1 MRICLPFFALFLIL
15 LSSCVTQDKYEDLT
29 AQNKYLQ
36 SQMQNIDSLQYE
48 YQALNEKY
56 RQSDALLRSTTQEL
70 EQKAVANRSL
80 NQSYQ
85 DLLNRYNQLVEQSK
99 NVLSTS
105 SYEKLGLQEQ
115 LSAQQSELDRRAREL
130 AVMEYELNQREA
142 RLGAMEY
149 NYNNLEGNLAERN
162 QRIMELEAMLANN
175 ESTIQLLRTS
185 IDEALV
191 GFDAGDLTVEERD
204 GKLYVSLSQELLFRS
219 GSDNIDAKGRRAI
232 QQLATVLKQNP
243 EIDVTVEGHT
253 DNVGSAATNWD
264 LSVQRATSVVKVLT
278 ASGVDPER
286 ITAAGRGFYAPVATN
301 STAVGRAQ
309 NRRTEIILSPN
320 LDRLYQLMDGN

>member
-1 MRICLPFFALFLIL
+1 MRIWLPSFALFLMV
-15 LSSCVTQDKYEDLT
+15 LSSCITQDKYQELES
-29 AQNKYLQ
+29 QNKYFR

-48 YQALNEKY
+48 YQSLNERY
-56 RQSDALLRSTTQEL
+56 GQNEALLRSTTQEL
-70 EQKAVANRSL
+70 EQMAVANRSL

-85 DLLNRYNQLVEQSK
+85 DLVNRYNQLVEQSK

-130 AVMEYELNQREA
+130 AVMEYEMSQREA
-142 RLGAMEY
+142 RLNAMEY

-162 QRIMELEAMLANN
+162 QRIMELESMLASNQ
-175 ESTIQLLRTS
+175 STIKNLRTS
-185 IDEALV
+185 VDDALRN
-191 GFDAGDLTVEERD
+191 FDVGDLTVEERD

-219 GSDNIDAKGRRAI
+219 GSDNIDAKGKRAI
-232 QQLATVLKQNP
+232 QQLAAVLKQNP

-301 STAVGRAQ
+301 STAAGRAQ